1 MSVYIHIY
9 IYIECGFGLGAKPR
23 WHVGKSESGRRHDAA
38 SDCSLHTINQLF
50 ENSIQMSDRGKQG
63 KGQAEKE
70 ERGWGDME

>member
-1 MSVYIHIY
+1 M
-9 IYIECGFGLGAKPR
+9 GLVWVQSPGGTL
-23 WHVGKSESGRRHDAA
+23 GKARAGGDMTLPLIAHCIQS
-38 SDCSLHTINQLF
+38 NQLF